1 MSRVPDHPQK
11 PVHARLEATTLG
23 LALVVDTPI
32 RNKSARRLLDDINR
46 QVDELDAQGRK
57 GQTK

>member
-1 MSRVPDHPQK
+1 M
-11 PVHARLEATTLG
+11 PVHARLEATALG

-46 QVDELDAQGRK
+46 QVDEFDAQGRK